1 MRKLLPIFSF
11 LSFIIGVC
19 SLVTYADWK
28 PTEFINSKCINV
40 TELEKTEGI
49 ITLGQKGEVVCGRHK
64 CTVDVVQYGSLDNYI
79 DELGKRF
86 QFLVNQKFEVGFI
99 DKIKNFFDS
108 DSLIKLRIR
117 LEKNV
122 KLNNIKLVLND
133 IVKDIENKK
142 FIKANFLLVSTS
154 YDPNEPDAIA
164 QFVNSDS
171 IVGDNNYDETYFNKI
186 KNEKVLPLLNSVETY
201 LNNIE

>member
-1 MRKLLPIFSF
+1 MRKLLSLFSF
-11 LSFIIGVC
+11 LSFIIGVY
-19 SLVTYADWK
+19 SLATYADWGS
-28 PTEFINSKCINV
+28 TEFINSKCINI
-40 TELEKTEGI
+40 TALEKAEGI

-64 CTVDVVQYGSLDNYI
+64 CTVDAVQYGSLDNYI

-86 QFLVNQKFEVGFI
+86 QFLVNQKIEIGFI
-99 DKIKNFFDS
+99 DKIKHILDS

-142 FIKANFLLVSTS
+142 FINANFLLVSTS
-154 YDPNEPDAIA
+154 YDPNGPDAIA
-164 QFVNSDS
+164 QFVKSDS
-171 IVGDNNYDETYFNKI
+171 IVGDNNYNEAYFNKI
-186 KNEKVLPLLNSVETY
+186 KNEKILPLLNSVETY
-201 LNNIE
+201 LNNIK